1 MWMADFFINRRNI
14 QALVAE
20 MLKSKMIFLLLLKY
34 FVPEFDLET
43 LFKLRWQND
52 FRILPTYKGSN
63 SKLP

>member
-1 MWMADFFINRRNI
+1 MDGSFFINRRNI

-34 FVPEFDLET
+34 FVHEFDLET